1 MVTDEATPKGTVV
14 AVGPGKM
21 SEKVR
26 RVGEV
31 SSRRPS
37 LSAHSRRKWAVQCQC
52 LVWRTELLVRSGV
65 GRRRKAERRR
75 RCSGVVTRFD

>member
-52 LVWRTELLVRSGV
+52 LVWRSSLSAV
-65 GRRRKAERRR
+65 GWGDDGKPSAD
-75 RCSGVVTRFD
+75 GDAVVS